1 MKIDTHLALDG
12 LVERSQPN
20 RRTVASIRRTKKA
33 NSAFPTPC
41 GWARKGILGLG
52 FTAVVAGSALTATG
66 TASASTLNDYSAS
79 LRDYSSYS
87 TLVAGSSWLDVAVSG
102 GSTSAGAPIIQW
114 WADGGAEQQ
123 WRLPLAYQTGEIINE
138 NSGMCITT
146 DGVPGD
152 QLYQEPCA
160 GSAFGSGPTSANQQW
175 QADYTEYGPT
185 TFVNP
190 ATGLVLDVSGY
201 SLWGGGAIDA
211 WYPNGQLNQTFWSS
225 TEGWG

>member
-1 MKIDTHLALDG
+1 M
-12 LVERSQPN
+12 
-20 RRTVASIRRTKKA
+20 SIRRTTKSHPA
-33 NSAFPTPC
+33 FSALR
-41 GWARKGILGLG
+41 GWTRKGILSLG
-52 FTAVVAGSALTATG
+52 VTGVAAGWVLTAPG
-66 TASASTLNDYSAS
+66 TASAAPIQ
-79 LRDYSSYS
+79 DYSSYS
-87 TLVAGSSWLDVAVSG
+87 TLVPASSWLDVAVSG

-123 WRLPLAYQTGEIINE
+123 WQLPMAYTTGEIINQ

-146 DGVPGD
+146 DGVAGD

-160 GSAFGSGPTSANQQW
+160 GTAFGSGPTSPGQQW
-175 QADYTEYGPT
+175 QANYIIGGPT

-190 ATGLVLDVSGY
+190 ASGLVLDVSGY

-211 WYPNGQLNQTFWSS
+211 WYPNGQLNQTFWSA